1 MLFCEESEFVNDINN
16 DNHRLPLIWFV
27 TNMEEIFSE
36 FKQKEIEIADDLR
49 NHTYGIK
56 EFASIDINGYY
67 IRVAERKS
75 DSNWNNAEKNQ
86 QLTLDLRNA
95 RSSHF
100 ANPDTD
106 GGKYSRRPQHNDNRH
121 EKSNFTNLFPHS
133 DIGFVQPS
141 QQK

>member
-1 MLFCEESEFVNDINN
+1 MKVTKFIGIGIHIPVINLQQTLGYYQNKLGFIDEWVENKKNGGYQRDVLRLLFCEESEFVNDINN

-75 DSNWNNAEKNQ
+75 DSN
-86 QLTLDLRNA
+86 
-95 RSSHF
+95 
-100 ANPDTD
+100 
-106 GGKYSRRPQHNDNRH
+106 
-121 EKSNFTNLFPHS
+121 
-133 DIGFVQPS
+133 
-141 QQK
+141 

>member
-1 MLFCEESEFVNDINN
+1 MKVTKFIRIGIHIPVINLQQTLGYYQNKLGFTDEWVENKKNGGYQRDVLRLLFCEESEFVNDINN

-75 DSNWNNAEKNQ
+75 DSN
-86 QLTLDLRNA
+86 
-95 RSSHF
+95 
-100 ANPDTD
+100 
-106 GGKYSRRPQHNDNRH
+106 
-121 EKSNFTNLFPHS
+121 
-133 DIGFVQPS
+133 
-141 QQK
+141 

>member
-75 DSNWNNAEKNQ
+75 DSN
-86 QLTLDLRNA
+86 
-95 RSSHF
+95 
-100 ANPDTD
+100 
-106 GGKYSRRPQHNDNRH
+106 
-121 EKSNFTNLFPHS
+121 
-133 DIGFVQPS
+133 
-141 QQK
+141 

>member
-1 MLFCEESEFVNDINN
+1 MKVTKFIGIGIHIPVINLQQTLVYYQNKLGFTDEWVENKKNGGYQRDVLRLLFCEESEFVNDINN

-75 DSNWNNAEKNQ
+75 DSN
-86 QLTLDLRNA
+86 
-95 RSSHF
+95 
-100 ANPDTD
+100 
-106 GGKYSRRPQHNDNRH
+106 
-121 EKSNFTNLFPHS
+121 
-133 DIGFVQPS
+133 
-141 QQK
+141 